1 MNMCLFVSP
10 VSRWPNG
17 QYIVNSSFMIPTF
30 SNFKLPYGFRRPIAY
45 KEEGVRKHADG
56 TDRLQVF
63 HENCWFVCK
72 FINFHGS
79 WSKLQMGWVP
89 WYWKGSTYS
98 ILGVLV
104 QRYSGEA
111 IFKGDNGVRYLR
123 LTLLDEQMCSWLCL
137 PFVSS
142 AISFRIVVL
151 LQKPPIY
158 EC

>member
-10 VSRWPNG
+10 VSRWPND

-30 SNFKLPYGFRRPIAY
+30 SNFKLPYGFRWPIAY
-45 KEEGVRKHADG
+45 EEEGVRKHADG

-98 ILGVLV
+98 ILGVLCRGTLERQYTRV
-104 QRYSGEA
+104 TMELGTCALFYWMNRCVHD
-111 IFKGDNGVRYLR
+111 FVYL
-123 LTLLDEQMCSWLCL
+123 LYHQQFL
-137 PFVSS
+137 FV
-142 AISFRIVVL
+142 
-151 LQKPPIY
+151 
-158 EC
+158 